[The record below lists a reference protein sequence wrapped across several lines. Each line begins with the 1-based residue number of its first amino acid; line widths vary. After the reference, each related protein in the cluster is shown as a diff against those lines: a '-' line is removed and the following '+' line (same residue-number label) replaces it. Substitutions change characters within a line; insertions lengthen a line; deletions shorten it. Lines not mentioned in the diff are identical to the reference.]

1 MLGNPPGREP
11 PPGVPQHRCLCQVTP
26 GGVSRHGGYPHPM
39 PREPTLV
46 VVLTNQIV
54 KSEFQVVSM
63 VISQVVSMVSSQV
76 ISMVIS
82 QVVSMVGSQVI
93 STVARQSGS

>member
-1 MLGNPPGREP
+1 MDNPCRVTHTPCPETHPGI
-11 PPGVPQHRCLCQVTP
+11 
-26 GGVSRHGGYPHPM
+26 
-39 PREPTLV
+39 
-46 VVLTNQIV
+46 VLINQIA

-63 VISQVVSMVSSQV
+63 VISQVVSMVGSQV

-82 QVVSMVGSQVI
+82 QVVSTVGSQVI